1 MSVRDP
7 GARRQELLGEVERH
21 RYRLHRL
28 PGLTAELCAV
38 TTELLRQEISEA
50 AGAAASLPEDQD
62 ERPDPLRWW
71 DR

>member
-7 GARRQELLGEVERH
+7 GARRRELLGEVERH

-28 PGLTAELCAV
+28 PRLTAELQAV
-38 TTELLRQEISEA
+38 TTQLLRQEISEA
-50 AGAAASLPEDQD
+50 ASAATSSAEDQD
-62 ERPDPLRWW
+62 ARPDPLRWW